1 MQRNNLIKLE
11 KIIAT
16 KYVNN
21 PQEWTEVNISTSGL
35 LNLTIISDRFIDLSM
50 SERKDSVQ
58 NIILEFQISLGFL
71 SLYTIE
77 EAISLNLSHYSSI
90 DRNTIHTWQDLAV
103 WAANPQSQ
111 NSSLEQEPHI
121 PKTVTFYSFKGGV
134 GRTTALAHVAWILAM
149 RGRKVVAID
158 LDLEAPGLSTALK
171 LNPEPPYG
179 IVDYFY
185 EKSYLPVGVKPN
197 ISISQIFGEVKV
209 PDAPGRLFVV
219 PAGVL
224 NLDYI
229 SKVDDLRATNIVD
242 SGETLWSI
250 FSREIKEQLNP
261 DVILVDSRT
270 GINQWGALSLLEA
283 ADKAIIFLFPNDQN
297 QQGIDLVLKSLNSL
311 NKLSIDFVFSPVPDL
326 SETGITKIKQIWSLL
341 NTAVDLTIGEDEMSE
356 PLIVPY
362 LQPIAMVDSYPINSS
377 FLDYYNRIANLIDE
391 DTDRV
396 RVSPIFNDPESRW
409 QILKTLKFPPLN
421 AADSSQDLNDL
432 FQKTTNF
439 TKFLDA
445 NTCLI
450 KGRKGTGKTALYLL
464 LLRHEDIARRLAHD
478 RLEKVILF
486 SGHGGFDESRPSRE
500 EFQIINRSL
509 IEKQGSWEAF
519 WRSYLLL
526 KIYHNKSLQPSDIL
540 KGDKFNNL
548 REILKKLPKNNWQS
562 EHTQALIKLST
573 DDPLRLVIL
582 DALSIVNEKQ
592 RHQDRSLWFLYDD
605 LDEDFPEKDEVRQQ
619 ALTGLF
625 QLVQSFDARRLT
637 SIRFKIFSREDI
649 WSRLNFDNK
658 SHFNGR
664 DLLLE
669 WSRIDFLR
677 LALRQARQSLEF
689 KDLVDRSSPIG
700 NIDTAT
706 EEALSRNLDLLWGI
720 RRRTGDKAKY
730 VSRWIYERLTD
741 SSGTAF
747 PRSLSALLQGATEHE
762 LTYEEQG
769 SVQLPTDE
777 RLLRAKSLE
786 VGLEKA
792 SEERCDAIKQEYPDL
807 VNFFNTLE
815 GIPALPSREDIT
827 QKWQD
832 SAREIIPRFEEFES
846 LLAEIGVAK
855 WREKEKRY
863 AFSDIY
869 VYGFK
874 MNRSGTK

>member
-77 EAISLNLSHYSSI
+77 EAISLNLSRSSI
-90 DRNTIHTWQDLAV
+90 DKNTIHTWQDLAV
-103 WAANPQSQ
+103 WAANPQDR
-111 NSSLEQEPHI
+111 NSSLQQKPHI

-185 EKSYLPVGVKPN
+185 EKSYLPVGVEPN

-229 SKVDDLRATNIVD
+229 SKVDDLRATTIVD

-250 FSREIKEQLNP
+250 FSREINEQLNP
-261 DVILVDSRT
+261 DVILIDSRT

-341 NTAVDLTIGEDEMSE
+341 NTEVNLTIGEDEIAE

-377 FLDYYNRIANLIDE
+377 FLNYYNRIANLIDE

-396 RVSPIFNDPESRW
+396 RVSPILNNLESRW

-421 AADSSQDLNDL
+421 AADPSQNLNNL

-464 LLRHEDIARRLAHD
+464 LLRHEDIARKLAHD

-486 SGHGGFDESRPSRE
+486 SGHGGFNDIRPSRE

-509 IEKQGSWEAF
+509 IAEKGSWEAF

-540 KGDKFNNL
+540 KGDKFNDL
-548 REILKKLPKNNWQS
+548 RGIFRKLPKDNWQL

-573 DDPLRLVIL
+573 DDTLRLVIL

-592 RHQDRSLWFLYDD
+592 HRQDRSLWFLYDD
-605 LDEDFPEKDEVRQQ
+605 LDEDFPGKDEVRQQ

-625 QLVQSFDARRLT
+625 QLVQSFDARRLN
-637 SIRFKIFSREDI
+637 SIRFKIFLREDI

-677 LALRQARQSLEF
+677 LALRQATQSSEF
-689 KDLVDRSSPIG
+689 KNLVDRSSPIE

-706 EEALSRNLDLLWGI
+706 EEALSRSLDLLWGI
-720 RRRTGDKAKY
+720 RRRTGDNAKY

-762 LTYEEQG
+762 LTYEEQA
-769 SVQLPTDE
+769 SVQLPTDD

-815 GIPALPSREDIT
+815 GLPALPSREEIA

-832 SAREIIPRFEEFES
+832 SARAIIPRFEEFES